1 MSRMVRHLT
10 CGLLF
15 ILLQTS
21 LFPALVGNGPR
32 PDLVLILTLY
42 LGIHASP
49 LQGAFT
55 SWLLGCLLDVF
66 SGTTFGLYG
75 LILLLVFC
83 ATYLGGR
90 QLNRDNAAVMFFAA
104 VLGTAAHD
112 VLLITTLL
120 FFADADQGWRIVLFQ
135 LPMQLLLNILAVLV
149 ATPFLSRT
157 RPAKTP
163 SLLRHSG

>member
-1 MSRMVRHLT
+1 MNRMVCHLAL
-10 CGLLF
+10 GLLF
-15 ILLQTS
+15 ILLQTA

-42 LGIHASP
+42 LGIHETP

-83 ATYLGGR
+83 ATFLGGAST
-90 QLNRDNAAVMFFAA
+90 Q
-104 VLGTAAHD
+104 
-112 VLLITTLL
+112 
-120 FFADADQGWRIVLFQ
+120 
-135 LPMQLLLNILAVLV
+135 P
-149 ATPFLSRT
+149 
-157 RPAKTP
+157 
-163 SLLRHSG
+163 